1 VTTGERPDWAKRL
14 VVMRVERRWSV
25 RDLAQHLYRA
35 AEADGQ
41 RQIPDVESLVRKI
54 RRWEAGLH
62 RPDETSQALLAFLFH
77 IPQATPGTPLSRI
90 PQSFPAATLDGWWV
104 SAYRYRQD
112 PEPLYHADIARVLA
126 SGDRHVH
133 AANHPPEPRTEG
145 RAAAFR
151 NEIGAELVGRHLIG
165 AWRNT
170 SDTRY
175 FGSLHL
181 AVLPGE
187 TVMDG
192 VYTGLA
198 TDIEISFARWRW
210 VRLDP
215 TTLEGVDLAAVRL
228 RSPTDIHMLIEQ
240 HSPLDGLLDLTA
252 IGEAA

>member
-14 VVMRVERRWSV
+14 IIMRVERRWSV
-25 RDLAQHLYRA
+25 RDLALRLHRA

-41 RQIPDVESLVRKI
+41 TQIPDVESIMRSI
-54 RRWEAGLH
+54 RRWEGGEH
-62 RPDETSQALLAFLFH
+62 RPDERSQALLAFLFH
-77 IPQATPGTPLSRI
+77 IAPTSNSPLSRI
-90 PQSFPAATLDGWWV
+90 PQSFPAAALDGWWV
-104 SAYRYRQD
+104 STYQYRQD
-112 PEPLYHADIARVLA
+112 PEPLYHADIARVIA
-126 SGDRHVH
+126 SADRHLV
-133 AANHPPEPRTEG
+133 ATNHPPEPRTEG

-151 NEIGAELVGRHLIG
+151 NEVGAELVGRHLIG

-210 VRLDP
+210 VRLNP
-215 TTLEGVDLAAVRL
+215 ITLEGVDLAAVRL
-228 RSPTDIHMLIEQ
+228 RSPTDIHMLIER
-240 HSPLDGLLDLTA
+240 HSPRDGLLELTA